1 MSISNFKL
9 RVKKIYKFI
18 VTRELLLAIVVTLA
32 IVIIGSVISIENN
45 KIVQLNPVSV
55 SRYTSEPN
63 NKLSFL
69 ANWDGVDYINI
80 AKNGYS
86 SSRLTNFFPLYPMI
100 IRLVNKIISSPLI
113 TGLIISW
120 VFMVGAIYYYLKVIK
135 LFFEVDDNLEA
146 LRATLLFVLFPSAL
160 YLMAVYT
167 ESLFAFLALGA
178 IYYAL
183 KKKYLATAL
192 LSALATV
199 THTNGVFLLILV
211 TLILIEEKEKL
222 KNVLVTLII
231 GSLGLVGYMVYLWV
245 HFKNP
250 FDFIAAQH
258 DHGWL
263 RHSLLSRLG
272 SLSTL
277 DIILGVTIIITIIYW
292 WKRRKSFAIYS
303 LLYLLIPLVGGQ
315 FGGFPRYTLMIFPI
329 QFMLYDYFRSKKLGY
344 QLLLIVFSVGWT
356 YLLLQFAAGYI
367 VN

>member
-1 MSISNFKL
+1 MTINNLKSKTRS
-9 RVKKIYKFI
+9 IYKFI
-18 VTRELLLAIVVTLA
+18 IARELLLAMIVTLA
-32 IVIIGSVISIENN
+32 IVVVGSAISIENN

-55 SRYTSEPN
+55 SRYTAEPS

-69 ANWDGVDYINI
+69 GNWDGVDYINI

-135 LFFEVDDNLEA
+135 LLFKVDDNLEA
-146 LRATLLFVLFPSAL
+146 LRATLLFVLFPSAI

-183 KKKYLATAL
+183 KKRYLIAGL
-192 LSALATV
+192 LTALATI
-199 THTNGVFLLILV
+199 THTNGVFLLILI
-211 TLILIEEKEKL
+211 TLILIEEKQRL
-222 KNVLVTLII
+222 KNVLVTLVV
-231 GSLGLVGYMVYLWV
+231 GSLGIVAYMAYLWA
-245 HFKNP
+245 HFNNP
-250 FDFIAAQH
+250 LDFIAAQH

-263 RHSLLSRLG
+263 RHSLLNRLG
-272 SLSTL
+272 SFSAL
-277 DIILGVTIIITIIYW
+277 DIVLGITIIITIIYW

-329 QFMLYDYFRSKKLGY
+329 QFMLYDYFRSKKFGY

-356 YLLLQFAAGYI
+356 YLLLQFAGGYI